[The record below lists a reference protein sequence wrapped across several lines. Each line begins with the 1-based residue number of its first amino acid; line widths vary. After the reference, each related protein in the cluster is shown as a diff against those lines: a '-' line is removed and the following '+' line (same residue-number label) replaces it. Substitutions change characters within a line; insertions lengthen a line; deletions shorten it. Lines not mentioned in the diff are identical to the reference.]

1 MEARIF
7 GAHVEAPGAH
17 GGAHGG
23 AHFGAQVGAQGA
35 HGGAHF
41 GAHVGSPGAHSGAQ
55 APPPEAHLGEHLG
68 AFSSPLPP
76 PEGNKNVLFQ
86 HPFTM
91 MISGPTACGKTTM
104 VKELLQNHSTNIQ
117 PNVQRIVWLYKRWQ
131 PLYSIIKETVLPR
144 VEFVQGIPTDL
155 EDDDFFDSRIN
166 NLLILDDLFSEA
178 GRDKRVTD
186 LFTEGSHHRS
196 LSVISINQ
204 NLFGNKDPTQRRN
217 CHYLVLFNN
226 PVDKQSVM
234 TLARQMY
241 PGQSDIFMK
250 QFSKATK
257 YPYGH
262 LLVDLKPHVTG
273 GKTINEAN
281 LQETGHSSTSTQTD
295 NIAEEPEN
303 TDKGQACDDC
313 GQLFDTTH
321 DVQRHVKNGWC
332 PEHRESKKRPHE
344 EISDSE
350 QEEPVEDNEGYVKLW
365 KVARTHNERKYDQM
379 YNKLID
385 NGEESDEAKESAD
398 DRIQPYNEKGFLGLY
413 PSLIDRYI
421 LPLRNSRLHTQI
433 MSQVD
438 KLISKGHST
447 TSAATKV
454 IRKHR
459 KYFED
464 LFDLESSEDEEEESG
479 EESDASGDEND
490 YLKNIYYNPEHAAA
504 FAGPQKLYQVV
515 KNEGKFNIGMHRIR
529 RFLHDQES
537 YSLHKPTRR
546 RFQRNHVVSAG
557 KDDLWMADLIDMV
570 KFADWNQ
577 GFKYILLV
585 IDTFSK
591 YVWLQPLKYKT
602 GDEVARAFEKIFTT
616 YNRSPT
622 KLITDKGQE
631 FRAKKVQNHMKKEEI
646 HYFPTQNETKA
657 STSERAILTIKT
669 RLMRY
674 FSYKETA
681 TFLPVIQDIA
691 DSYNKTHHRT
701 IGMRPVDVKAS
712 NQEEVRLATYFTRN
726 PKSKKQGPKLKQ
738 FKLK

>member
-1 MEARIF
+1 MTGYDTTGDMRLHTLCATQRLGVCSIDPHHDF
-7 GAHVEAPGAH
+7 AQFIHLSSPGAH
-17 GGAHGG
+17 EESAVGAPGAHGG
-23 AHFGAQVGAQGA
+23 AHFGAHVGAPGAHGGAHFGAHVGAQGA

-41 GAHVGSPGAHSGAQ
+41 GAHVGSRGAHSGAQ

-68 AFSSPLPP
+68 AFSSSLPP

-178 GRDKRVTD
+178 GRDKRP
-186 LFTEGSHHRS
+186 FTQENARLKCVFSTKGNA
-196 LSVISINQ
+196 IS
-204 NLFGNKDPTQRRN
+204 
-217 CHYLVLFNN
+217 
-226 PVDKQSVM
+226 
-234 TLARQMY
+234 
-241 PGQSDIFMK
+241 
-250 QFSKATK
+250 
-257 YPYGH
+257 
-262 LLVDLKPHVTG
+262 HVTG

-303 TDKGQACDDC
+303 MDKGQACDDC

-365 KVARTHNERKYDQM
+365 KVARTHNERKYDQI

-413 PSLIDRYI
+413 TSLIDRYI

-464 LFDLESSEDEEEESG
+464 LFDLESSEDEEKESG
-479 EESDASGDEND
+479 EESDASGDEN
-490 YLKNIYYNPEHAAA
+490 
-504 FAGPQKLYQVV
+504 V
-515 KNEGKFNIGMHRIR
+515 
-529 RFLHDQES
+529 
-537 YSLHKPTRR
+537 
-546 RFQRNHVVSAG
+546 
-557 KDDLWMADLIDMV
+557 
-570 KFADWNQ
+570 
-577 GFKYILLV
+577 
-585 IDTFSK
+585 
-591 YVWLQPLKYKT
+591 
-602 GDEVARAFEKIFTT
+602 
-616 YNRSPT
+616 
-622 KLITDKGQE
+622 
-631 FRAKKVQNHMKKEEI
+631 
-646 HYFPTQNETKA
+646 
-657 STSERAILTIKT
+657 
-669 RLMRY
+669 
-674 FSYKETA
+674 
-681 TFLPVIQDIA
+681 
-691 DSYNKTHHRT
+691 
-701 IGMRPVDVKAS
+701 
-712 NQEEVRLATYFTRN
+712 
-726 PKSKKQGPKLKQ
+726 
-738 FKLK
+738 

>member
-1 MEARIF
+1 M
-7 GAHVEAPGAH
+7 
-17 GGAHGG
+17 
-23 AHFGAQVGAQGA
+23 
-35 HGGAHF
+35 
-41 GAHVGSPGAHSGAQ
+41 
-55 APPPEAHLGEHLG
+55 
-68 AFSSPLPP
+68 
-76 PEGNKNVLFQ
+76 
-86 HPFTM
+86 
-91 MISGPTACGKTTM
+91 
-104 VKELLQNHSTNIQ
+104 
-117 PNVQRIVWLYKRWQ
+117 
-131 PLYSIIKETVLPR
+131 
-144 VEFVQGIPTDL
+144 
-155 EDDDFFDSRIN
+155 
-166 NLLILDDLFSEA
+166 
-178 GRDKRVTD
+178 
-186 LFTEGSHHRS
+186 
-196 LSVISINQ
+196 
-204 NLFGNKDPTQRRN
+204 
-217 CHYLVLFNN
+217 
-226 PVDKQSVM
+226 
-234 TLARQMY
+234 
-241 PGQSDIFMK
+241 
-250 QFSKATK
+250 
-257 YPYGH
+257 
-262 LLVDLKPHVTG
+262 
-273 GKTINEAN
+273 
-281 LQETGHSSTSTQTD
+281 
-295 NIAEEPEN
+295 
-303 TDKGQACDDC
+303 DKGQACDDC

-365 KVARTHNERKYDQM
+365 KVARTHNERKYDQI

-385 NGEESDEAKESAD
+385 IGEESVEAKESAD
-398 DRIQPYNEKGFLGLY
+398 DRIQPYTEKGFLGLY
-413 PSLIDRYI
+413 TSLIDRYI

-479 EESDASGDEND
+479 EESDA
-490 YLKNIYYNPEHAAA
+490 
-504 FAGPQKLYQVV
+504 
-515 KNEGKFNIGMHRIR
+515 R
-529 RFLHDQES
+529 
-537 YSLHKPTRR
+537 
-546 RFQRNHVVSAG
+546 
-557 KDDLWMADLIDMV
+557 
-570 KFADWNQ
+570 
-577 GFKYILLV
+577 
-585 IDTFSK
+585 
-591 YVWLQPLKYKT
+591 
-602 GDEVARAFEKIFTT
+602 
-616 YNRSPT
+616 
-622 KLITDKGQE
+622 QE
-631 FRAKKVQNHMKKEEI
+631 FRAKKVQNLMKKEEI